1 MKLKADYLE
10 EGGDSVDVVVVG
22 AKAGKGQRRDTFGS
36 FLCAVRDK
44 EEQAQARGRRDA

>member
-22 AKAGKGQRRDTFGS
+22 AEGGQRTAPRH
-36 FLCAVRDK
+36 LRLVPVRG
-44 EEQAQARGRRDA
+44 AG

>member
-1 MKLKADYLE
+1 MKRKADYLE
-10 EGGDSVDVVVVG
+10 EGGDSVDGVVVG

-44 EEQAQARGRRDA
+44 EEQVQARGRRDA